1 MRVTTNY
8 DIKTHDKKQSTIGDF
23 LQIDFNTE
31 FKSLHRFFF
40 SLRGGS
46 PGMEPFPRTETGGFE
61 CFISR
66 KQKRLYI
73 ILAVFPTVFI
83 FKSV

>member
-23 LQIDFNTE
+23 IQIDFNTE

-40 SLRGGS
+40 
-46 PGMEPFPRTETGGFE
+46 
-61 CFISR
+61 
-66 KQKRLYI
+66 
-73 ILAVFPTVFI
+73 
-83 FKSV
+83 